1 MAISKQESRIF
12 CLLRKNRNTAQFTSA
27 PTAVLNMDDIY
38 RALKISS
45 GSPLI
50 DISHTLP
57 MLTADRYDNN
67 LFTVGEFIC
76 LQKILFSVNVEKRE
90 FFFSFGKI
98 P

>member
-12 CLLRKNRNTAQFTSA
+12 CLLRKNRNTAQVTSA

-45 GSPLI
+45 GSSLI

-76 LQKILFSVNVEKRE
+76 MQKYCFPSM
-90 FFFSFGKI
+90 
-98 P
+98 